1 MEVFVATIA
10 FGALFLILGGGKRR
24 TRLLAGRKWVLIAAP
39 TVLGLTLLVLW
50 ISGAFSTLEQ
60 RAQKLFDQGKYEEVL
75 RWPTKY
81 ANLPIYKQAKGRVAE
96 KMLAEGKYE
105 EILAECADTPSAAEA
120 MNKLAEKLVAEK
132 KYDDALAKYPNTPAA
147 NMVRNAMAEQLYYSR
162 KFDELVAKYPNTQAG
177 MKARTEMAKVEF
189 DKIMKMAKKARQAKL
204 EEFLKNPNFARTES
218 AMKAQEQLNRLT
230 RKP

>member
-1 MEVFVATIA
+1 
-10 FGALFLILGGGKRR
+10 
-24 TRLLAGRKWVLIAAP
+24 
-39 TVLGLTLLVLW
+39 
-50 ISGAFSTLEQ
+50 
-60 RAQKLFDQGKYEEVL
+60 
-75 RWPTKY
+75 
-81 ANLPIYKQAKGRVAE
+81 
-96 KMLAEGKYE
+96 
-105 EILAECADTPSAAEA
+105 